1 MEETAALRQYTAD
14 VFSIPPLPPTQLQRV
29 RERTLNMHFNRLSIE
44 NVLQSS
50 SDTMCAQVFF
60 SDRPSLL
67 AVNNYKS
74 LDCSLS
80 TSFLLSK
87 SSLLFR
93 KAIYAKTSTDTN
105 KQLTYPLCKQI
116 YITQRIWINDCLSY
130 VLPVHTVSLWVFT
143 YKDGGQ

>member
-14 VFSIPPLPPTQLQRV
+14 VFSIPPLPPTHLQRV

-50 SDTMCAQVFF
+50 WTGQDTMCAQVFF

-116 YITQRIWINDCLSY
+116 YITQRI
-130 VLPVHTVSLWVFT
+130 
-143 YKDGGQ
+143 